1 MQALWPGNIDERR
14 CRGIMEDMT
23 KLLPLLEPS
32 STVACCAPLASA
44 PLSDQD
50 AHALAVQLKAIADPA
65 RLRLLSLMMAN
76 PDFEACTC
84 DLTDALGLSQPT
96 VSHHLKKLTDAGIV
110 FPHRREGSWTY
121 YRVVPETLI
130 SLAGVI
136 SPSVSV
142 S

>member
-1 MQALWPGNIDERR
+1 MSWQHGGMA
-14 CRGIMEDMT
+14 
-23 KLLPLLEPS
+23 KHLPLIDQPAA
-32 STVACCAPLASA
+32 ACCTPLASA
-44 PLSDQD
+44 PLSVED
-50 AHALAVQLKAIADPA
+50 AKALAGQLKALADPA

-76 PDFEACTC
+76 QDLEACTC

-96 VSHHLKKLTDAGIV
+96 VSHHLKKLGDAGLV
-110 FPHRREGSWTY
+110 FAHRREGSWTY